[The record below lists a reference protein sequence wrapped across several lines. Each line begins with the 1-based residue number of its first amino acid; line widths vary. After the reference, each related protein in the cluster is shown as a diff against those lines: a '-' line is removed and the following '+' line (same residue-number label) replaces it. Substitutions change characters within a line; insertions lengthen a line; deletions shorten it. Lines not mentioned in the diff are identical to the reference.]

1 MEKLH
6 RALEN
11 RSLAVSSVQGK
22 GRSLFTTR
30 DFYPGFSLSLSISL
44 SLSNVKRM
52 NDECCI
58 AGEVII
64 SQEPYVCVPTH
75 KRCDGCLATT
85 NLSKCS
91 RCQVVWYCGTPCQK
105 SEWKLH
111 RLECEALSRL
121 DNLKRK
127 SVTPSIRLMLKLYI
141 RRKLQD
147 EKIIPSNAM
156 DNYKLVEALVAH
168 MSDIKEEQLVLY
180 AQMAN
185 LVHLILQWPEINIK
199 EIAEIFSKF
208 ACNAHTICDSELRPL
223 GTGLYPVVSIINHS
237 CLPNSV
243 LVFEGR
249 VASVRALQHVPKG
262 TEVLISYIET
272 AGSTVIRQKA
282 LKEQY
287 LFTCVCPRCSK
298 LGQYEDVRENAI
310 LEGYRCKTETCDGFL
325 LRTTDGKAFQ
335 CQECGLVRDKEEIKQ
350 IATEI
355 KLLSEEASKPS
366 SSDNYQDAISIYKMI
381 EKLQTKLYHPFSINL
396 MQTRETILKSLM
408 KLEHWR
414 EALAYCKLT
423 IPIYQRVYPAVH
435 PLLGLQYYTCGKLE
449 WYLGDTE
456 EAVKSLTTAVDIL
469 RITHGTNTPFVKEL
483 LMMLEEARA
492 EALYKLSSNE
502 E

>member
-1 MEKLH
+1 MKELH

-11 RSLAVSSVQGK
+11 RSLGVSNVQGK

-30 DFYPGFSLSLSISL
+30 DFYPG
-44 SLSNVKRM
+44 
-52 NDECCI
+52 
-58 AGEVII
+58 EVII
-64 SQEPYVCVPTH
+64 SQEPYVSVPTQ
-75 KRCDGCLATT
+75 KRCDGCFTTT

-121 DNLKRK
+121 DNFKRK
-127 SVTPSIRLMLKLYI
+127 SITPSIRLMIKLYI

-147 EKIIPSNAM
+147 EKIIPTTAM

-243 LVFEGR
+243 LVFEGK

-272 AGSTVIRQKA
+272 AGSTVTRQKA

-298 LGQYEDVRENAI
+298 VGQYEDVQENAI
-310 LEGYRCKTETCDGFL
+310 LEGYRCKNETCDGFL

-355 KLLSEEASKPS
+355 KLLSEEASEPS
-366 SSDNYQDAISIYKMI
+366 SSDNYQDAISVYNMI

-396 MQTRETILKSLM
+396 MNTRETILKSLM

-456 EAVKSLTTAVDIL
+456 GAVKSLTKAVDIL

-492 EALYKLSSNE
+492 EASYKLSSIE